1 MRYLKTKHFTR
12 WARKVNV
19 SDSLLKEAI
28 REFEQGLYEANLGHH
43 LFKKRISLHGR
54 GKSGGARTI
63 LFYQEGKKL
72 AFIFG
77 FAKNTKDDL
86 GDDDKK
92 VLRKLSETF
101 LLFSAED
108 IDKNIKTGE
117 LIEIQGVNLYEK

>member
-1 MRYLKTKHFTR
+1 MRYLKTKHFAR
-12 WARKVNV
+12 WARKADV

-28 REFEQGLYEANLGHH
+28 HEFERGLYEANLGHH

-54 GKSGGARTI
+54 GKSGGARTM

-72 AFIFG
+72 IFIFG

-86 GDDDKK
+86 SDDDKK
-92 VLRKLSETF
+92 LLRKFSESF
-101 LLFSAED
+101 LFFSTKD

-117 LIEIQGVNLYEK
+117 LIEIEEVN